1 MCFCLLITS
10 VDDVCAEEVNLIYG
24 DMADACEFLDLN
36 SPGKI
41 YIL

>member
-1 MCFCLLITS
+1 MCFCHLITP

-24 DMADACEFLDLN
+24 GMADAYEFLDLN